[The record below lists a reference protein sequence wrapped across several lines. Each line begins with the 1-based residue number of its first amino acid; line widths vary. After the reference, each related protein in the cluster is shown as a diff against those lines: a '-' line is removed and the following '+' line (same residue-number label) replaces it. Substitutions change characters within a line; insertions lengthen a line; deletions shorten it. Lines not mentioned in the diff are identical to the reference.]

1 MSERP
6 PTGQGIL
13 YLVPTPI
20 GHLQD
25 ITLRA
30 LQVLRDAQFIA
41 AEDTRHTRKLL
52 THFDIHPPQLFSCHQ
67 HNVRAA
73 LERIVGQ
80 LEQGAQGALVTDAGT
95 PGVSDPGAEV
105 VARLLA
111 DGLPFVVLPGPTAF
125 VTALVGSG
133 LDTHSFSF
141 HGFLPRSDKERARR
155 LTELSQRRE
164 TQIFY
169 ESPHRIGATLAA
181 MADALGDRRFVIG
194 RELTKLHE
202 EYVRGSL
209 REAATRLAGEGLRG
223 ELVVLVEGVGV
234 ERESSDAADRASQ
247 AGQGKD
253 AGADGE
259 PCALAA
265 AGAAMVSLTAEEHV
279 AVLTGRGCSRNE
291 AVREAAK
298 LRGLSRN
305 ELYRQLLAHA
315 GEDA

>member
-6 PTGQGIL
+6 LTTPGTL

-30 LQVLRDAQFIA
+30 LQALRDAQFIA

-67 HNVRAA
+67 HNVRTA
-73 LERIVGQ
+73 LERMVRQ
-80 LEQGAQGALVTDAGT
+80 LAQGAQGALVTDAGM

-105 VARLLA
+105 VARLLT

-133 LDTHSFSF
+133 LDTSSFSF
-141 HGFLPRSDKERARR
+141 HGFLPRSDKERARH
-155 LTELSQRRE
+155 LTELSRRPE
-164 TQIFY
+164 TLIFY
-169 ESPHRIGATLAA
+169 ESPHRIGGTLAA
-181 MADALGDRRFVIG
+181 MADAMGDRRFVIG

-209 REAATRLAGEGLRG
+209 REDGTRLGREGLRG
-223 ELVVLVEGVGV
+223 ELVVLVEGLGV
-234 ERESSDAADRASQ
+234 ERASLDAVAA
-247 AGQGKD
+247 ALAVGQGRD
-253 AGADGE
+253 LGADGQLLTL
-259 PCALAA
+259 PT
-265 AGAAMVSLTAEEHV
+265 GAAQVSLSAREHV
-279 AVLTGRGCSRNE
+279 DVLMGRGLSRNE

-305 ELYRQLLAHA
+305 ELYRQLLSQA